1 MTSTSKRRKF
11 TNHLTDHN
19 VEPIAPETSRQSTET
34 QTYQTRNGLPKRLLI
49 MQELQKRARSAV
61 YLEDDE
67 DDDSDYIPSEDDSE
81 EGNKSEMDGSCS
93 DVHCI
98 T

>member
-1 MTSTSKRRKF
+1 
-11 TNHLTDHN
+11 
-19 VEPIAPETSRQSTET
+19 
-34 QTYQTRNGLPKRLLI
+34 

-61 YLEDDE
+61 YLEDVE